1 MIPQDGPTQAD
12 RIVGLFTWTFP
23 SVCLLAVC
31 NVLLNDAILFPVRI
45 VGNRLP
51 RVAQTAGRLANSTFN
66 LAGAVFGY
74 LWIHSACKPAVDLC
88 SSNVLMN
95 VECAKPVSLSLC
107 AMFAISIWDRFFN
120 VLFYPEY
127 SSSFLSRMGEAG
139 GVVIAWQLVG
149 EREGMAALFV
159 ALLIARR
166 ARFAFPRVS
175 KYGCGLLRLAIAS
188 IAFNALG
195 KNCNT
200 VSQKASVGILLSTLL
215 LSSSCPQSLPQE
227 QTARAAPVEQ
237 QARPRSPPPK
247 RRRLPVRH
255 TAQAPTAFQSFQEPT
270 TTMTTSTAT
279 PRPSS
284 LRQASNA
291 KPE

>member
-1 MIPQDGPTQAD
+1 M
-12 RIVGLFTWTFP
+12 VGLFTWTFP

-31 NVLLNDAILFPVRI
+31 NVMLNDAVLFPVRI

-51 RVAQTAGRLANSTFN
+51 KIIQRIGRLANSSVN
-66 LAGAVFGY
+66 LFGAVFGY
-74 LWIHSACKPAVDLC
+74 LWIHGSCKPAVDVC

-95 VECAKPVSLSLC
+95 VECTKPVALSLC

-120 VLFYPEY
+120 VLFYPEH

-139 GVVIAWQLVG
+139 GVVIAWQLIG

-159 ALLIARR
+159 ALLLARR
-166 ARFAFPRVS
+166 ARFAFPRIS

-200 VSQKASVGILLSTLL
+200 ISQKASVGILLSTLL
-215 LSSSCPQSLPQE
+215 LSSSCPPILLQE
-227 QTARAAPVEQ
+227 QTVTAAPVEHQ
-237 QARPRSPPPK
+237 SRPKSPPPK
-247 RRRLPVRH
+247 RRRLPARP
-255 TAQAPTAFQSFQEPT
+255 TMEAPTAFQSSQEPT
-270 TTMTTSTAT
+270 TTMTTSIVT
-279 PRPSS
+279 PPQSS
-284 LRQASNA
+284 SRQASNG
-291 KPE
+291 KLD